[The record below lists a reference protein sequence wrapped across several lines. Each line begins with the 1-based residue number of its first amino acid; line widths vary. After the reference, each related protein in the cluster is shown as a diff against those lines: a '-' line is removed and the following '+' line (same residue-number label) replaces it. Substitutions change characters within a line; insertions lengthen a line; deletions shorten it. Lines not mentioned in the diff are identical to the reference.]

1 MDAVE
6 AAKVEVHAWFAKLA
20 PLTPGLTASHVVIAV
35 TDERREGRLYHVNM
49 ELFLPGGTLLVEHG
63 HPRNGP
69 HEDIYVAIRNAFR
82 AARQQIEVAAGM
94 PLALPPPAGVATTTA
109 EVGLDAALGVAVAPS

>member
-6 AAKVEVHAWFAKLA
+6 AAKVEVYAWMARLV

-49 ELFLPGGTLLVEHG
+49 ELNLPGGTLLVEHG

-69 HEDIYVAIRNAFR
+69 HEDIYVAIRNGFR
-82 AARQQIEVAAGM
+82 AARQQLESNPVA
-94 PLALPPPAGVATTTA
+94 PAAPRSG
-109 EVGLDAALGVAVAPS
+109 DAAVVPEASVNGVDVVPS